1 MRNYK
6 YYTRIAVFFVAI
18 LLISNIVSTKIVDF
32 GPFSFDG
39 GTLLFPLSYIF
50 WDILTE
56 VYGYK
61 RSRPI
66 IWMGF
71 GAALLMAVTIMVV
84 AWLPSSS
91 GRTGQ
96 AAYQQILWLTPR
108 IVAASLIAYSV
119 GEFSNSYL
127 LAKIKI
133 WMQGKK
139 LRVRTIGS
147 TVVGEFFDT
156 TIFVL
161 IAFWGVFDNS
171 LLISILVSN
180 YIFKVGVEVLFTPI
194 TYRVVARLKRA
205 EKEDYYDTETNFN
218 PFILGEGE

>member
-6 YYTRIAVFFVAI
+6 YYTWIAVFFVAI

-32 GPFSFDG
+32 GPFAFDG

-61 RSRPI
+61 RSRSI

-71 GAALLMAVTIMVV
+71 GAALLMALTVIVV
-84 AWLPSSS
+84 GRLPSAS

-96 AAYQQILWLTPR
+96 EAYQQILGLTPR

-147 TVVGEFFDT
+147 TVVGELFDT

-161 IAFWGVFDNS
+161 IAFWGVFDTP

-194 TYRVVARLKRA
+194 TYRVVGKLKKA
-205 EKEDYYDTETNFN
+205 EHEDYYDTETNFN
-218 PFILGEGE
+218 PFILGE

>member
-1 MRNYK
+1 
-6 YYTRIAVFFVAI
+6 
-18 LLISNIVSTKIVDF
+18 
-32 GPFSFDG
+32 
-39 GTLLFPLSYIF
+39 
-50 WDILTE
+50 
-56 VYGYK
+56 
-61 RSRPI
+61 
-66 IWMGF
+66 MGF
-71 GAALLMAVTIMVV
+71 GAALLMALTVIVV
-84 AWLPSSS
+84 GRLPSAS

-96 AAYQQILWLTPR
+96 EAYQQILGLTPR

-147 TVVGEFFDT
+147 TVVGELLDT
-156 TIFVL
+156 TLFVM
-161 IAFWGVFDNS
+161 IAFWGVFDTP

-194 TYRVVARLKRA
+194 TYRVVGKLKKA

-218 PFILGEGE
+218 PFILGE

>member
-1 MRNYK
+1 
-6 YYTRIAVFFVAI
+6 
-18 LLISNIVSTKIVDF
+18 
-32 GPFSFDG
+32 
-39 GTLLFPLSYIF
+39 
-50 WDILTE
+50 
-56 VYGYK
+56 
-61 RSRPI
+61 
-66 IWMGF
+66 
-71 GAALLMAVTIMVV
+71 MVV